1 LFSITIYSI
10 YIGFGPPS
18 ENLRDPFKEH
28 EDLFPD
34 TYLLFF
40 MAMSK
45 KPTRTVQN
53 DINRGLVTNL
63 GTLLKPLNS
72 EYGKVT
78 PGWGTTVLIAV
89 FIALFAVFLVII
101 LEIYNASVILDGV
114 NISWVQMMRLQS
126 RGIML
131 RPGP

>member
-1 LFSITIYSI
+1 MDSAFFFPLFLWSFLFSITIYSI

-45 KPTRTVQN
+45 K
-53 DINRGLVTNL
+53 TN
-63 GTLLKPLNS
+63 KNS
-72 EYGKVT
+72 TKRYK
-78 PGWGTTVLIAV
+78 
-89 FIALFAVFLVII
+89 
-101 LEIYNASVILDGV
+101 S
-114 NISWVQMMRLQS
+114 
-126 RGIML
+126 
-131 RPGP
+131 